1 MSCIFLYFWARM
13 VRRIFIIKL
22 ATLLLI
28 CNVGVPV
35 YTHICHTMG
44 KSWSSIFRPAK
55 SCCSKRMQKT
65 QVNTCHFPQT
75 ETSLRKGLC
84 CENQQEILQLHV
96 DYLQNQLSKDKTK
109 PTPDIHVSYAF
120 ASLKHVFSSISN
132 CWYSKAHGPP
142 GKLHGRSLLI
152 AQQIFRC

>member
-1 MSCIFLYFWARM
+1 M

-44 KSWSSIFRPAK
+44 KSWSSVFRPAK
-55 SCCSKRMQKT
+55 SCCSKRTQKS
-65 QVNTCHFPQT
+65 QVSICHFPQN
-75 ETSLRKGLC
+75 ETSLSRGLC

-96 DYLQNQLSKDKTK
+96 DYLQHQIGKERYEPATDLPVHYTTTGLEDL
-109 PTPDIHVSYAF
+109 AF
-120 ASLKHVFSSISN
+120 SISN
-132 CWYSKAHGPP
+132 YRVTKAHGPP
-142 GKLHGRSLLI
+142 GKIYGRSLLI
-152 AQQIFRC
+152 AQQTFRC